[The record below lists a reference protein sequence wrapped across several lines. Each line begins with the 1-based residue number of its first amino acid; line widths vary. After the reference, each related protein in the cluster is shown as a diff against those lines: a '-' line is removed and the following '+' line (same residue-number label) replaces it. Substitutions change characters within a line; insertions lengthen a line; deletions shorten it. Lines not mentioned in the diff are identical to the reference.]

1 MRGDAVTLMLTTLL
15 AICGLAGVVTVLLV
29 RADASE
35 RAGGE
40 RRLIALHPAV
50 VAEIEALAPPWLPAE
65 QRRAWAREQA
75 GRVAA
80 DDCASCAR
88 R

>member
-1 MRGDAVTLMLTTLL
+1 MLATLL
-15 AICGLAGVVTVLLV
+15 AICGLAAFVTVLLV
-29 RADASE
+29 RADASD
-35 RAGGE
+35 RAAGE
-40 RRLIALHPAV
+40 RRVLTLHPAV
-50 VAEIEALAPPWLPAE
+50 IAEIEALAPPWLPAA
-65 QRRAWAREQA
+65 QRRAWAREHA